1 MTTTAGTPHTT
12 APPSGPPPRGRSA
25 RRRRRGG
32 LRRLD
37 RAGPLTYAIL
47 GAIVLGSAFP
57 LYWTLVVASHDN
69 EAVGR
74 TPPPL
79 VPGGHLFANL
89 ARVFDTVEF
98 QKALLNSLVVSGSIT
113 LSVLLFSSLAGFA
126 FAKLRFRGRQGL
138 LLVVIGTM
146 MVPTRLGIIPL
157 YLLMGELGWAG
168 RLEAVIVPGM
178 VTAFGVFWMRQ
189 FILDAVPDELIDA
202 AMLDGCHTT
211 RVYWHVIVP
220 AVRPAA
226 AVLGVFTF
234 MQAWNDFF
242 WPLVVLNP
250 DDPTVQVALSTLSA
264 GYFQDYSL
272 ILAGTALATLPVLVV
287 FALLGRQIVGGIM
300 AGAIRG

>member
-1 MTTTAGTPHTT
+1 MTTTASTTPGTT
-12 APPSGPPPRGRSA
+12 AQPAAPPPRGRSP
-25 RRRRRGG
+25 RRRGG
-32 LRRLD
+32 LRRLN
-37 RAGPLTYAIL
+37 RAGPFTYAIL

-79 VPGGHLFANL
+79 VPGGHLFDNL

-138 LLVVIGTM
+138 LLVVIATM
-146 MVPTRLGIIPL
+146 MVPTQLGIIPL
-157 YLLMGELGWAG
+157 YILMGELGWAG

-272 ILAGTALATLPVLVV
+272 ILAGTALATLPVLIV

>member
-1 MTTTAGTPHTT
+1 MTTTTSTPGT
-12 APPSGPPPRGRSA
+12 AKPPPA
-25 RRRRRGG
+25 PRRRRSGGG
-32 LRRLD
+32 LRRLN

-47 GAIVLGSAFP
+47 GAVVLGSAFP

-69 EAVGR
+69 EAVAQ

-79 VPGGHLFANL
+79 VPGGHLLDNI

-98 QKALLNSLVVSGSIT
+98 QKALLNSLIVAGAIT

-126 FAKLRFRGRQGL
+126 FAKLRFRGRRGL

-146 MVPTRLGIIPL
+146 MVPTQLGIIPL
-157 YLLMGELGWAG
+157 YILMGELGWAG
-168 RLEAVIVPGM
+168 RLEAVVVPGM

-202 AMLDGCHTT
+202 ALLDGCHTT

-220 AVRPAA
+220 ATRPAA

-242 WPLVVLNP
+242 WPLVVLDP

-272 ILAGTALATLPVLVV
+272 ILAGTALATLPVLIV